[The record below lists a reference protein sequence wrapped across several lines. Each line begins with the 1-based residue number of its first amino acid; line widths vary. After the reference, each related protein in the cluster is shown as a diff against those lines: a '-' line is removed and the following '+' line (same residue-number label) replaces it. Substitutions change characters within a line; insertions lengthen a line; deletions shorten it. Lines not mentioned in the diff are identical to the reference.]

1 MDGGVVAVLKWNK
14 QTSEIKIPGSLAELH
29 KLIESL
35 TAIPTDRQVRQSM
48 ATTSLGPH
56 HLGPAHSSVG
66 RECATLQRIVA
77 TGGKLVLSSEDVAS
91 LKVTPDP
98 AQGLVWLHTLVSQV
112 GAVLLLMGSTQTV
125 SQPAIGPNQLPVQ
138 ALESAL
144 RTLNARSPSAK
155 GWRVL
160 PVAPAPLRECR
171 TLMCRA
177 DRAASRA
184 ADRPRLPQ
192 EETLTILR
200 KVTANIVANPT
211 EPKFRK
217 LNKQVPFAPSAP
229 SARALVSTA
238 YSAGGR

>member
-1 MDGGVVAVLKWNK
+1 MERVALLKWNK

-29 KLIESL
+29 KLIENL
-35 TAIPTDRQVRQSM
+35 TAIPTGRQVRQRM
-48 ATTSLGPH
+48 ATASLAGG
-56 HLGPAHSSVG
+56 LGPAHSSVG

-98 AQGLVWLHTLVSQV
+98 AQGLVLHNTPLVSQV

-125 SQPAIGPNQLPVQ
+125 SQPAIGPNQLPVH

-160 PVAPAPLRECR
+160 PVAPLRECR

-229 SARALVSTA
+229 SGRALVSTA
-238 YSAGGR
+238 SSAGGR